1 MRLLYLYLFLQ
12 LMMLSCPVS
21 DVAFDED
28 SSLSVPVTY
37 LDYDFDTLTASVSST
52 NESVS
57 AQLDDTGFFINLLP
71 ANNFNGSTTI
81 TLFVSDDETS
91 SSTSFNVS
99 VNPVND
105 APAMVAI
112 SDVSTIEESPSN
124 IYLNAIDIDG
134 DTDFTFS
141 ASTSSDLFDISI
153 SGSTLTINP
162 LENQVGTGSV
172 SVLVNDGGLSS
183 ESISFDVTIENVN
196 DAPVLL
202 NINNPE
208 PVFEDGE
215 DIVVE
220 LNVSD
225 ADNDEISFTFDYSND
240 ALFESITVEGNTLI
254 ISPLSNAN
262 GVSVVN
268 VFASDGFSTVTDN
281 FTVEV
286 IPVNDP
292 PTLADLPDVSFNEE
306 ESISIALSG
315 TDVDSPDL
323 LYSVSSNDNV
333 LTSIVGNI
341 LYITGNQ
348 DYYGNETLTLSVS
361 DGIGT
366 DSQNIMII
374 VNAVNDAPV
383 LTTVSD
389 VSFDEDGTGSTSLSA
404 EDVDGDDLEFSIW
417 GGSNITATLSGS
429 DISFSALQDY
439 SGNETFTVFVTDGT
453 IIDSQSITVTVN
465 AVNDAPVANATSSAT
480 SEDQS
485 VIVILSGSDVDGDN
499 LTFSLDSNASNGS
512 VTLNGSVA
520 MYIPA
525 VIILAMIAFHS
536 VYLMVLSHLVLA

>member
-1 MRLLYLYLFLQ
+1 MF
-12 LMMLSCPVS
+12 
-21 DVAFDED
+21 FD
-28 SSLSVPVTY
+28 SLRRK
-37 LDYDFDTLTASVSST
+37 
-52 NESVS
+52 
-57 AQLDDTGFFINLLP
+57 
-71 ANNFNGSTTI
+71 
-81 TLFVSDDETS
+81 
-91 SSTSFNVS
+91 SFS
-99 VNPVND
+99 KE
-105 APAMVAI
+105 I
-112 SDVSTIEESPSN
+112 
-124 IYLNAIDIDG
+124 
-134 DTDFTFS
+134 
-141 ASTSSDLFDISI
+141 
-153 SGSTLTINP
+153 
-162 LENQVGTGSV
+162 
-172 SVLVNDGGLSS
+172 SS

-348 DYYGNETLTLSVS
+348 DYYGSETLTLSVS

-374 VNAVNDAPV
+374 ERLQTRLWMIMV
-383 LTTVSD
+383 TSD
-389 VSFDEDGTGSTSLSA
+389 GLRELMMV
-404 EDVDGDDLEFSIW
+404 
-417 GGSNITATLSGS
+417 
-429 DISFSALQDY
+429 
-439 SGNETFTVFVTDGT
+439 
-453 IIDSQSITVTVN
+453 
-465 AVNDAPVANATSSAT
+465 
-480 SEDQS
+480 EDQ
-485 VIVILSGSDVDGDN
+485 LR
-499 LTFSLDSNASNGS
+499 
-512 VTLNGSVA
+512 
-520 MYIPA
+520 
-525 VIILAMIAFHS
+525 
-536 VYLMVLSHLVLA
+536 